1 MKKLIFYVLS
11 FFISFVILYLL
22 VFTYFF
28 FTFEKDFKYNFQSL
42 ENLNFYKKYSKKVNH
57 LRGIEP
63 SDTDSLDKKKQ
74 LFSKLKRHGLVSSS
88 RGPRGGYRLALGTEE
103 ISIAKIIYS
112 VDEKIDITRCHGKQ
126 NCQKDQRCLTHD
138 LWMELNMHVSGF
150 LNVITISDLINR
162 NNVRHVSKQ
171 QDFAYV
177 QMHRS

>member
-1 MKKLIFYVLS
+1 MQLTTKGRYAVNALLDLALHDDEGPVALADIAKRQS
-11 FFISFVILYLL
+11 ISQTYL
-22 VFTYFF
+22 
-28 FTFEKDFKYNFQSL
+28 E
-42 ENLNFYKKYSKKVNH
+42 
-57 LRGIEP
+57 
-63 SDTDSLDKKKQ
+63 Q

-88 RGPRGGYRLALGTEE
+88 RGPRGGYRLALETDE

-112 VDEKIDITRCHGKQ
+112 VNETIDITRCHGKQ

-150 LNVITISDLINR
+150 LNGITIFDLINR
-162 NNVRHVSKQ
+162 NNVRHVAQK